1 MKETEIEQLLPP
13 LRERLYRFARCI
25 LGSAAE
31 AEDVAHDTLER
42 LWRRRAELAACR
54 RPEAFALTSL
64 RNACIDRLRR
74 RGREEP
80 LPSGFVAAD
89 DPFAGASER
98 EWVRAAM
105 ARLPLRQREVLHLK
119 EIEGFA
125 TREIAA
131 LFATDEAQVRVLLSR
146 ARCRLREEVEKLM
159 HHETK

>member
-119 EIEGFA
+119 EIEGYA
-125 TREIAA
+125 VHEIAA
-131 LFATDEAQVRVLLSR
+131 LYGIEANQVRTILSR
-146 ARCRLREEVEKLM
+146 ARRRLREELEKTM
-159 HHETK
+159 NA